1 MPEYRIE
8 QITFATAQERL
19 NEIAAEGWR
28 LVSMCMHP
36 FHTEGAEPLLVTAWE
51 KVA

>member
-36 FHTEGAEPLLVTAWE
+36 FHAEGAEPLLVTARE
-51 KVA
+51 

>member
-1 MPEYRIE
+1 MPEYRLE
-8 QITFATAQERL
+8 QIAFAAAQERM

-28 LVSMCMHP
+28 LVTMCMHP